1 MSMYPYYSIINETK
15 YDKNTGFHSFRFSW
29 SLDTYV
35 AIEYFCTD
43 PECNCNSVLL
53 DIDRVTPSG
62 TTENIGS
69 ISISIP
75 DFKVEEIKAKHK
87 AIYQSKL
94 NKEFKQGIPE
104 EWKSYILK
112 HRDHVRELTSAR
124 LPVDSLQERKGALLT
139 TSALPSRSYKAMSM
153 PSIDLEKTPTMGYVE
168 VFGESADQLVFTHG
182 ENRILVDEQYCMKP
196 SCDCRQGLLTFIQ
209 LEPGKPTSKFVIGYS
224 THKRSYTVV
233 ENYTTNKEI
242 EELVAA
248 FETAYP
254 AVRRTISKH
263 YDDMKREGKR
273 AMLEKQQSVTA
284 SSASLP
290 GRNDPCSCGSGKK
303 YKKCCGSVGV

>member
-1 MSMYPYYSIINETK
+1 VSMNPYYSIINESK
-15 YDKNTGFHSFRFSW
+15 YDGNAGFHYFCFSW
-29 SLDTYV
+29 SHDTYV
-35 AIEYFCTD
+35 AVEYYCTN
-43 PECNCNSVLL
+43 PKCACNSVTLQ
-53 DIDRVTPSG
+53 IDRVTPSG
-62 TTENIGS
+62 TTENIGY
-69 ISISIP
+69 ISLRIP
-75 DFKVEEIKAKHK
+75 QFEVEKIKAKHK
-87 AIYQSKL
+87 AVYLSKL

-104 EWKSYILK
+104 EWKRYILEHSNHMK
-112 HRDHVRELTSAR
+112 EFKSVR
-124 LPVDSLQERKGALLT
+124 LPADSLQESKES
-139 TSALPSRSYKAMSM
+139 TSALPSLSYEPMSK

-182 ENRILVDEQYCMKP
+182 EKRILVDEQYCMKP
-196 SCDCRQGLLTFIQ
+196 SCDCRQGLLTFIL
-209 LEPGKPTSKFVIGYS
+209 LEPGKLTSKFVIGYS
-224 THKRSYTVV
+224 INKRKCTVV
-233 ENYTTNKEI
+233 ENYTTNKEL

-273 AMLEKQQSVTA
+273 AMLEKQPSVAA